1 MLKVVFVDR
10 DGVLIRAPKINN
22 RPHSIKN
29 LKELK
34 IMNNVIRGVKILK
47 KNFKIIMI
55 TNQPDVYRKK
65 IKKKDVEKINNFLKK
80 KLDLDDVYV
89 CYHDDIH
96 KCRCRKPNAGMLLL
110 AKKKWNISFKK
121 SFLIGDRSSDVIAGK
136 KVGCT
141 NFFINYNYNEKLP
154 DKKNCYYVKSF
165 YQAVLKINKNLKE
178 DKDNE
183 QH

>member
-1 MLKVVFVDR
+1 MQKVVFVDR
-10 DGVLIRAPKINN
+10 DGVLIKAPKINN
-22 RPHSIKN
+22 RPTSIKK
-29 LKELK
+29 LEQLK
-34 IMNNVIRGVKILK
+34 ILNGVITGIKILK
-47 KNFKIIMI
+47 KNFKLIMI

-65 IKKKDVEKINNFLKK
+65 VKKKDVEKINNFLKK
-80 KLDLDDVYV
+80 KLRLDDIYV
-89 CYHDDIH
+89 CYHDNIH

-154 DKKNCYYVKSF
+154 NKKSCYYVKSF
-165 YQAVLKINKNLKE
+165 YKAALEINKSLK
-178 DKDNE
+178 K
-183 QH
+183 

>member
-1 MLKVVFVDR
+1 MQKAVFVDR
-10 DGVLIRAPKINN
+10 DGVLIKAPKINN
-22 RPHSIKN
+22 RPTSIKK
-29 LKELK
+29 LEQIK
-34 IMNNVIRGVKILK
+34 IMNGVIPGIKILK
-47 KNFKIIMI
+47 KNFKLIMI

-65 IKKKDVEKINNFLKK
+65 VKKKDVEKINNFLKK
-80 KLDLDDVYV
+80 KLRLDDIYV
-89 CYHDDIH
+89 CYHDNIH

-154 DKKNCYYVKSF
+154 NKKSCYYVKSF
-165 YQAVLKINKNLKE
+165 YKAALEINKSLKN
-178 DKDNE
+178 KDNE
-183 QH
+183 

>member
-1 MLKVVFVDR
+1 MQKAVFVDR

-34 IMNNVIRGVKILK
+34 IMNGVIQGVKILK

-65 IKKKDVEKINNFLKK
+65 VQKKDVEKINNYLKK
-80 KLDLDDVYV
+80 KLDLDDIYV
-89 CYHDDIH
+89 CYHDNIH
-96 KCRCRKPNAGMLLL
+96 KCYCRKPNPGMLLL
-110 AKKKWNISFKK
+110 AKKKWNINLKR
-121 SFLIGDRSSDVIAGK
+121 SFLIGDRSTDIIAGK
-136 KVGCT
+136 KVGCI

-154 DKKNCYYVKSF
+154 NKKSCHYVKSF
-165 YQAVLKINKNLKE
+165 YKAVLQINKIIK
-178 DKDNE
+178 KDIDNNE
-183 QH
+183 

>member
-1 MLKVVFVDR
+1 
-10 DGVLIRAPKINN
+10 
-22 RPHSIKN
+22 
-29 LKELK
+29 
-34 IMNNVIRGVKILK
+34 
-47 KNFKIIMI
+47 
-55 TNQPDVYRKK
+55 
-65 IKKKDVEKINNFLKK
+65 
-80 KLDLDDVYV
+80 
-89 CYHDDIH
+89 
-96 KCRCRKPNAGMLLL
+96 MLLL

-154 DKKNCYYVKSF
+154 NKKNCYYVKSF